1 MEVRDGQRLDT
12 STRTAFSMT
21 DFFDNWTVQVRKGL
35 LEVCILNALAEH
47 ERYGYDLVKTLV
59 QIPGLG
65 VTEGTLY
72 PLLSRLRVQGLITA
86 RLEESSEGPA
96 RKYYSLTKDGQKIMA
111 AMNSYLETLNEG
123 ARTLREG
130 GKA

>member
-1 MEVRDGQRLDT
+1 M
-12 STRTAFSMT
+12 M

-35 LEVCILNALAEH
+35 LEVCILNALVEQ

-72 PLLSRLRVQGLITA
+72 PLLSRLRMQGLVSA

-96 RKYYSLTKDGQKIMA
+96 RKYYSLTREGRKIMA
-111 AMNSYLETLNEG
+111 AMNDYLETLNDG

-130 GKA
+130 GKT